1 MAHPSVV
8 INSVTYANCPEVD
21 IPKSGGG
28 TAKFYDVTEADVSAA
43 NVLSGK
49 VFIGPSGQDTGSM
62 ANNGSTS
69 GSISTKS
76 GTVTVPAG
84 YTTGG
89 TVSIASAAVTDCVA
103 SNILTGKSILGV
115 SGNLSLPTI
124 SQDSTT
130 KVLSIS

>member
-8 INSVTYANCPEVD
+8 INSVTYQNVPTVQ
-21 IPKSGGG
+21 IPISGGG
-28 TAKFYDVTEADVSAA
+28 TASFYDASECDAAAA

-49 VFIGPSGQDTGSM
+49 VFVGSSGQDTGSM

-69 GSISTKS
+69 GEISTKA
-76 GTVTVPAG
+76 GTVSIPAG
-84 YTTGG
+84 YTSGG
-89 TVSIASAAVTDCVA
+89 TVSIKSSAVSDCVA
-103 SNILTGKSILGV
+103 GNILSGKSILGV
-115 SGNLSLPTI
+115 SGSLAMPSI

>member
-8 INSVTYANCPEVD
+8 VNSVTYANCPEVD

-28 TAKFYDVTEADVSAA
+28 TAKFYDVTETTVTAA
-43 NVLSGK
+43 HVLSGD

-69 GSISTKS
+69 GSISTKA
-76 GTVTVPAG
+76 GTVTIPAG
-84 YTTGG
+84 YTSGG

-103 SNILTGKSILGV
+103 GSILSGKTILGV
-115 SGNLSLPTI
+115 SGSLSMPTI
-124 SQDSTT
+124 SQDATT

>member
-62 ANNGSTS
+62 ANNGSAS
-69 GSISTKS
+69 GSISTKA